1 MVKKQSPEPQCRGWG
16 LLCHLRVLLLC
27 FSFKHSFLAALSV
40 LGDNFYVQD
49 PCVELWVTLM
59 TVVDTDLGV
68 LCAAKHS
75 TKPSMGMDSPRKGV
89 PVHSRVLGTRPA
101 LRSRPIQ
108 AIYVSVMY

>member
-1 MVKKQSPEPQCRGWG
+1 MVRKQSPEPQCQGWG

-27 FSFKHSFLAALSV
+27 FSFKHSLLAALSV

-49 PCVELWVTLM
+49 PRVELWVTLM
-59 TVVDTDLGV
+59 ILVDADLGM

-75 TKPSMGMDSPRKGV
+75 TKPSLGMDALRKGV

-101 LRSRPIQ
+101 LRSFPIQ